1 MLSACI
7 RCGEEKELPL
17 GKCPVC
23 GHLPHRG
30 EAALSILASRRM
42 LNERELAEVSAR
54 IRRGEP
60 LRPSGHRLRA
70 AEALV
75 AGQAEDAP
83 PLRPVQLVGLA
94 ALTLLFSPLVPL
106 AAAIAWRDT
115 IRGKQALVVGVAS
128 AVVLSFALLALY
140 VGPWWGSPAAPA

>member
-1 MLSACI
+1 MLSVCI

-17 GKCPVC
+17 GRCAAC

-30 EAALSILASRRM
+30 EAGLSLLASRRM

-60 LRPSGHRLRA
+60 LRPTASRLRA

-75 AGQAEDAP
+75 AGEAEEAP
-83 PLRPVQLVGLA
+83 PLRPDQLVGLA
-94 ALTLLFSPLVPL
+94 AITLCFSPLVPL

-115 IRGKQALVVGVAS
+115 VRGKQALVVGLAS
-128 AVVLSFALLALY
+128 AVVLGFALLALY
-140 VGPWWGSPAAPA
+140 VGPWCGEPAMPA

>member
-1 MLSACI
+1 MLSVCI

-17 GKCPVC
+17 GRCAAC

-30 EAALSILASRRM
+30 EAGLSLLASRRM

-60 LRPSGHRLRA
+60 LRPG
-70 AEALV
+70 
-75 AGQAEDAP
+75 
-83 PLRPVQLVGLA
+83 QLVGLA
-94 ALTLLFSPLVPL
+94 AITLCFSPLVPL

-115 IRGKQALVVGVAS
+115 VRGKQALVVGLAS
-128 AVVLSFALLALY
+128 AVVLGFALLALY
-140 VGPWWGSPAAPA
+140 VGPWWGEPAMPA